1 MQCYFG
7 LEERIRFVS
16 EIFYFFVIYTKKN
29 IFLGAALIATSL
41 YRQRARKDNDNNYN
55 QAADEFE
62 NLAVQILNKFYQASA
77 RTCTK
82 AIIRQI
88 PAYGN
93 VTWLQLAVAA
103 EAKEFIAQKAVQDV
117 LNDIWFVRN
126 FISEIIII
134 NQYII

>member
-1 MQCYFG
+1 M
-7 LEERIRFVS
+7 
-16 EIFYFFVIYTKKN
+16 
-29 IFLGAALIATSL
+29 LGAALIATSL
-41 YRQRARKDNDNNYN
+41 YKQRAHKDNDNSYY
-55 QAADEFE
+55 QSAAEFE
-62 NLAVQILNKFYQASA
+62 NLAVQILNKFYQASVY
-77 RTCTK
+77 TCRK

-126 FISEIIII
+126 FYFR
-134 NQYII
+134 NNN